1 MPIREINVKTWE
13 EFEQEVRVLRAPK
26 NRENMDP
33 LPLFRG
39 QENSDWPLHTTLD
52 RTKQR
57 GMLFAEYFRR
67 ISKIRPE
74 IESFTDRKWKLPE
87 YPAVQRDANEYDSF
101 SLQMTSG
108 RLPAYAYMA
117 YLRHH
122 GFPSPL
128 LD

>member
-74 IESFTDRKWKLPE
+74 IESFTDRKWKLLI
-87 YPAVQRDANEYDSF
+87 SG
-101 SLQMTSG
+101 TS
-108 RLPAYAYMA
+108 YAQVGLWGA
-117 YLRHH
+117 
-122 GFPSPL
+122 GFNPCYVSTAGDDFL
-128 LD
+128 NVRIVNR